1 MPARTSGGLIKTSF
15 QSQPEILQQI
25 DDMAAAEGVSRAD
38 IIRRLIR
45 RGLEME
51 RLLRQP
57 EPARKAS

>member
-1 MPARTSGGLIKTSF
+1 MAYQKSRQVQTAILIEPQMLET
-15 QSQPEILQQI
+15 I
-25 DDMAAAEGVSRAD
+25 DEMAAAEMVSRAD

-51 RLLRQP
+51 RLLRT

>member
-1 MPARTSGGLIKTSF
+1 MATVKSRQVQTAILIEPQVMRTI
-15 QSQPEILQQI
+15 EE
-25 DDMAAAEGVSRAD
+25 MAAAEMVSRAD

>member
-1 MPARTSGGLIKTSF
+1 VATVKSRQVQTAILIEPQVMRTI
-15 QSQPEILQQI
+15 EE
-25 DDMAAAEGVSRAD
+25 MAAAEMVSRAD